1 MKLLVLAVAAQT
13 VISTAA
19 EECIEDCVKAK
30 HDIFGSNDDA
40 CISFRK
46 QLPRPMMGNSCYKGF
61 WAAVEDFCKENCDN
75 SEHRMHAGQACRE
88 FKTTLKSGCFHGY
101 TAGSSFALAG
111 HSLEV
116 DTSSNYSSLNEVF
129 ESSNNSKTTQYHVD
143 VEQAVVAH
151 KDVDALIENS
161 IILVDEMK
169 DTAHENTLYN
179 SEALQ
184 GQDLEDSDLDV
195 KEEDREAVP
204 YESFHDGLI
213 AEANEGHTESRGA
226 QSQSESGAMTVKEET
241 GALFEDASSSIDK
254 LIDTALYNTPYH
266 GGTALRL
273 DELSDLKD
281 KGEKKDDTVSL
292 ATPQGHWV

>member
-13 VISTAA
+13 VISIAA
-19 EECIEDCVKAK
+19 DECIEDCVKAK

-75 SEHRMHAGQACRE
+75 SEDRMHAGQACRE

-111 HSLEV
+111 HSLVE
-116 DTSSNYSSLNEVF
+116 DPPSNYGSLNELF
-129 ESSNNSKTTQYHVD
+129 ENSNERKKTQYHVD
-143 VEQAVVAH
+143 EEQAMVAD
-151 KDVDALIENS
+151 KGVNASIENS
-161 IILVDEMK
+161 NVLDDEMK
-169 DTAHENTLYN
+169 DTAHDNTRYN

-184 GQDLEDSDLDV
+184 GQDLEVPYLDV
-195 KEEDREAVP
+195 NEKDKEAIPSKSFNDGMLVEA
-204 YESFHDGLI
+204 SDI
-213 AEANEGHTESRGA
+213 HTESRGA

-241 GALFEDASSSIDK
+241 NALFEAASTSINK
-254 LIDTALYNTPYH
+254 MNDTALYNKPYY
-266 GGTALRL
+266 GATQLQL
-273 DELSDLKD
+273 DESSDLND
-281 KGEKKDDTVSL
+281 RGEKNEDVVSL